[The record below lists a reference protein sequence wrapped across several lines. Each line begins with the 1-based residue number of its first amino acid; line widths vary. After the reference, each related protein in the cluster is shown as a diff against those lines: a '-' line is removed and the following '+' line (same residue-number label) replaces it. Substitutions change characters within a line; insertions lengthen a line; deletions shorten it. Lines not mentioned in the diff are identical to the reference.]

1 MLVIQ
6 STQLKIENCH
16 LLKEQKLPYFAMEQV
31 IHFCFDSKKHVGLHV
46 KVCIL
51 SRYHESLFT
60 KIDLII
66 VFHYFSKE
74 NLKSIFF
81 VWQSK
86 NESPLQIKDKTESSP
101 PPWVLIWIK
110 IAQVLIWN
118 AEMLD
123 FITKTKKSLIWT
135 KPLVFE
141 SWSLRL

>member
-1 MLVIQ
+1 MMLVIQ
-6 STQLKIENCH
+6 STQLTIENCH

-31 IHFCFDSKKHVGLHV
+31 IHFFFDSKKHVGLHV
-46 KVCIL
+46 KVCIEQI
-51 SRYHESLFT
+51 SSSLFT

-118 AEMLD
+118 AETLD
-123 FITKTKKSLIWT
+123 FITKTKKSLI
-135 KPLVFE
+135 
-141 SWSLRL
+141 